1 LNATNTAKPTKA
13 RRSPFSLIQ
22 SQEATLAVFL
32 VLILILLAI
41 AAPTFMDPQNIRDV
55 LVNASFPAI
64 AAIGMTMVIISA
76 EIDISIGSILAVV
89 AVLAGNLALTGLPI
103 PLAFLVG
110 LIAGTLLGALNG
122 ALVAYARIPSI
133 IVTLGALSF
142 WRGLVIFVT
151 QGAWIYNMPESFHFA
166 QRSWFGVP
174 IPVWMMFV
182 AIVLAGLFMRFR
194 PLGRQFYA
202 VGGNRQAALLA
213 GIPVKRRLFLVFMLN
228 GTFAAIAAS
237 IYASR
242 FSVIQSNAGLGF
254 EFQVITAVV
263 IGGTSIMGGTGSI
276 WGSFLGALL
285 MAVIGTGMT
294 FLKVSPYWLQTVQG
308 SLILL
313 AVVLDVL
320 RRRRAAS
327 R

>member
-1 LNATNTAKPTKA
+1 MSATDGSAPARA
-13 RRSPFSLIQ
+13 RRNPFSLIQ
-22 SQEATLAVFL
+22 SQEATLLVFL
-32 VLILILLAI
+32 LILLIILAI
-41 AAPTFMDPQNIRDV
+41 AAPSFMDAQNLRDV

-64 AAIGMTMVIISA
+64 ASIGMTMVILSA

-89 AVLAGNLALTGLPI
+89 AVVAGNLALTGMPI
-103 PLAFLVG
+103 PLVFLVG
-110 LIAGTLLGALNG
+110 LIVGALLGALNG

-142 WRGLVIFVT
+142 WRGLVIYFT
-151 QGAWIYNMPESFHFA
+151 QGAWIYNMPEEFHFA
-166 QRSWFGVP
+166 QRSWLEIP
-174 IPVWMMFV
+174 IPVWIMV
-182 AIVLAGLFMRFR
+182 VLIVLAGLYMRYR
-194 PLGRQFYA
+194 PLGRQIYA

-228 GTFAAIAAS
+228 GFFAAIAAI

-242 FSVIQSNAGLGF
+242 FSVVQSNAGLGF

-263 IGGTSIMGGTGSI
+263 VGGTSIMGGTGSI

-285 MAVIGTGMT
+285 IAIIGTGMT

-313 AVVLDVL
+313 AVVMDVL
-320 RRRRAAS
+320 RRRRLAS

>member
-1 LNATNTAKPTKA
+1 MNATNAAKPA
-13 RRSPFSLIQ
+13 RARFNPFSLIQ
-22 SQEATLAVFL
+22 SQEATIAVFL
-32 VLILILLAI
+32 ALILILLAI
-41 AAPTFMDPQNIRDV
+41 VAPAFMDPQNIRDV

-64 AAIGMTMVIISA
+64 AAIGMTMVIVSA

-89 AVLAGNLALTGLPI
+89 AVLTGNLSLTGMPI
-103 PLAFLVG
+103 PLVLLIG

-133 IVTLGALSF
+133 IVTLGALTF
-142 WRGLVIFVT
+142 WRGLVITIT
-151 QGAWIYNMPESFHFA
+151 QGAWIYNMPEAFHFA
-166 QRSWFGVP
+166 QRSWLGVP
-174 IPVWMMFV
+174 IPVWMMLV

-194 PLGRQFYA
+194 PLGRQIYA

-228 GTFAAIAAS
+228 GTFAAIAAT

-242 FSVIQSNAGLGF
+242 FSVVQSNAGLGF

-263 IGGTSIMGGTGSI
+263 IGGTSILGGTGTI

-313 AVVLDVL
+313 AITLDVI
-320 RRRRAAS
+320 RRRRAAN

>member
-1 LNATNTAKPTKA
+1 MNATNAFAPTGT
-13 RRSPFSLIQ
+13 RRSLLAPLQ
-22 SQEATLAVFL
+22 SQEATLAIFL
-32 VLILILLAI
+32 ALLVTGLAV
-41 AAPTFMDPQNIRDV
+41 ATPAFLEAQNLRDV

-64 AAIGMTMVIISA
+64 AAIGMTMVIVSA

-89 AVLAGNLALTGLPI
+89 AVLTGNLALTGMPI
-103 PLAFLVG
+103 PLVFLIG
-110 LIAGTLLGALNG
+110 LLAGTLLGALNG

-142 WRGLVIFVT
+142 WRGLVIYLT
-151 QGAWIYNMPESFHFA
+151 QGAWIYNMPEAFHFA
-166 QRSWFGVP
+166 QRSWLGVP
-174 IPVWMMFV
+174 IPVWMM
-182 AIVLAGLFMRFR
+182 IVLIALAGLFMRYS

-202 VGGNRQAALLA
+202 VGGNRQAAMLA
-213 GIPVKRRLFLVFMLN
+213 GIPIKRRVFLVFTLN
-228 GTFAAIAAS
+228 GFFAAIAAL

-242 FSVIQSNAGLGF
+242 FSVVQSNAGLGF

-263 IGGTSIMGGTGSI
+263 VGGTSIMGGTGTI

-285 MAVIGTGMT
+285 LAVIGTGMT

-313 AVVLDVL
+313 AVVLDVV
-320 RRRRAAS
+320 RRRQVLVR
-327 R
+327 

>member
-1 LNATNTAKPTKA
+1 LNATNAAKPTRA
-13 RRSPFSLIQ
+13 RFNPFSLIQ
-22 SQEATLAVFL
+22 SQEATIAVFL
-32 VLILILLAI
+32 ALILILLAI
-41 AAPTFMDPQNIRDV
+41 AAPAFMDPQNIRDV

-64 AAIGMTMVIISA
+64 AAIGMTMVILSA

-89 AVLAGNLALTGLPI
+89 AVLTGNLSLTGMPI
-103 PLAFLVG
+103 PLVLLIG

-133 IVTLGALSF
+133 IVTLGALTF
-142 WRGLVIFVT
+142 WRGLVITIT
-151 QGAWIYNMPESFHFA
+151 QGAWIYNMPEAFHFA
-166 QRSWFGVP
+166 QRSWLGVP
-174 IPVWMMFV
+174 IPVWMMLV

-194 PLGRQFYA
+194 PLGRQIYA

-228 GTFAAIAAS
+228 GTFAAIAAT

-242 FSVIQSNAGLGF
+242 FSVVQSNAGLGF

-263 IGGTSIMGGTGSI
+263 IGGTSILGGTGTI
-276 WGSFLGALL
+276 WGSFLGALM

-313 AVVLDVL
+313 AITLDVI
-320 RRRRAAS
+320 RRRRAAN

>member
-1 LNATNTAKPTKA
+1 M
-13 RRSPFSLIQ
+13 
-22 SQEATLAVFL
+22 
-32 VLILILLAI
+32 LILLAI
-41 AAPTFMDPQNIRDV
+41 VTPAFMEPQNIRDV

-64 AAIGMTMVIISA
+64 ASIGMTMVILSA

-89 AVLAGNLALTGLPI
+89 AVVTGNLALTGMPI
-103 PLAFLVG
+103 PLVFLIG
-110 LIAGTLLGALNG
+110 LMAGTLLGALNG

-133 IVTLGALSF
+133 IVTLGALTF
-142 WRGLVIFVT
+142 WRGLVITIT
-151 QGAWIYNMPESFHFA
+151 QGAWIYNMPEAFHFA
-166 QRSWFGVP
+166 QRSWLGIP
-174 IPVWMMFV
+174 IPVWMMAV
-182 AIVLAGLFMRFR
+182 LIILAGLFMRFS

-228 GTFAAIAAS
+228 GTFTAVAAA

-242 FSVIQSNAGLGF
+242 FSVVQSNAGLGF

-285 MAVIGTGMT
+285 MAVIATGMT

-308 SLILL
+308 TLILL
-313 AVVLDVL
+313 A
-320 RRRRAAS
+320 
-327 R
+327 

>member
-1 LNATNTAKPTKA
+1 MNATDAATPTKA
-13 RRSPFSLIQ
+13 RRNPFSLVQ
-22 SQEATLAVFL
+22 SQEATLGVFL
-32 VLILILLAI
+32 VILLAGLAI
-41 AAPTFMDPQNIRDV
+41 ATPAFMDPQNIRDI

-64 AAIGMTMVIISA
+64 AAIGMTLVIISA
-76 EIDISIGSILAVV
+76 EIDISIGAILAVV
-89 AVLAGNLALTGLPI
+89 AVLTGNLALTGMPI
-103 PLAFLVG
+103 PLVFLIG

-122 ALVAYARIPSI
+122 ALVAYAGIPSI

-142 WRGLVIFVT
+142 WRGLVIYFT
-151 QGAWIYNMPESFHFA
+151 QGAWIYNMPEAFHFA
-166 QRSWFGVP
+166 QRSWLGIP
-174 IPVWMMFV
+174 IPVWMMAV
-182 AIVLAGLFMRFR
+182 LVVLAGLFMRFS

-228 GTFAAIAAS
+228 GTFTAIAAS

-242 FSVIQSNAGLGF
+242 FSVVQSNAGLGF

-285 MAVIGTGMT
+285 MAVIATGMT

-313 AVVLDVL
+313 AVILDVL
-320 RRRRAAS
+320 RRRRAMN

>member
-1 LNATNTAKPTKA
+1 MNASDTAKPA
-13 RRSPFSLIQ
+13 RGQRNPLGLIQ
-22 SQEATLAVFL
+22 SQEATLFIFL
-32 VLILILLAI
+32 VVLVALLAVVT
-41 AAPTFMDPQNIRDV
+41 PTFMDPQNLRDV

-76 EIDISIGSILAVV
+76 EIDISIGSILAVA
-89 AVLAGNLALTGLPI
+89 AVVAGNLSLTGMPI
-103 PLAFLVG
+103 PLVFLMTIIV
-110 LIAGTLLGALNG
+110 GTLLGMLNG
-122 ALVAYARIPSI
+122 ALVAYAKIPSI

-142 WRGLVIFVT
+142 WRGLVIYFT
-151 QGAWIYNMPESFHFA
+151 QGAWIYNMPEEFHFA
-166 QRSWFGVP
+166 QRVWLGVP
-174 IPVWMMFV
+174 LPVWLMV
-182 AIVLAGLFMRFR
+182 VLIVLAGLFMRFS
-194 PLGRQFYA
+194 PIGRQMYA
-202 VGGNRQAALLA
+202 VGGNRQASMLA
-213 GIPVKRRLFLVFMLN
+213 GIPVQRRLFLVFTLN
-228 GTFAAIAAS
+228 GTFAAVAAS

-242 FSVIQSNAGLGF
+242 FSVVQSNAGIGF

-263 IGGTSIMGGTGSI
+263 IGGTSIYGGTGSI

-320 RRRRAAS
+320 RRRRVAS
-327 R
+327 H

>member
-1 LNATNTAKPTKA
+1 LNATDAIAPTKA
-13 RRSPFSLIQ
+13 RRTPFSLIQ

-32 VLILILLAI
+32 VLILAFLAI
-41 AAPTFMDPQNIRDV
+41 ATPTFMDAQNIRDV

-64 AAIGMTMVIISA
+64 AAIGMTLVIISA

-89 AVLAGNLALTGLPI
+89 AVLTGNLALTGMPI
-103 PLAFLVG
+103 PLVFLIG

-122 ALVAYARIPSI
+122 ALVAYAGIPSI

-142 WRGLVIFVT
+142 WRGLVIYIT
-151 QGAWIYNMPESFHFA
+151 QGAWIYNMPEEFHFA
-166 QRSWFGVP
+166 QRSWFDMP
-174 IPVWMMFV
+174 IPVWMM
-182 AIVLAGLFMRFR
+182 AILILLAGLYMRFS

-202 VGGNRQAALLA
+202 VGGNRQAAMLA
-213 GIPVKRRLFLVFMLN
+213 GIPIKRRLLLVLTLN
-228 GTFAAIAAS
+228 GTFAAIAAM

-242 FSVIQSNAGLGF
+242 FSVVQSNAGLGF

-294 FLKVSPYWLQTVQG
+294 FLKLSPYWLQTVQG

-313 AVVLDVL
+313 AVVSDMV
-320 RRRRAAS
+320 RRRRMLN

>member
-1 LNATNTAKPTKA
+1 LNATNAVKPTKE
-13 RRSPFSLIQ
+13 RLNPVSMIQ

-32 VLILILLAI
+32 VLILALLA
-41 AAPTFMDPQNIRDV
+41 AVAPTFMDAQNIRDV
-55 LVNASFPAI
+55 LVNASIPAI
-64 AAIGMTMVIISA
+64 AAIGMTMVIVSA

-89 AVLAGNLALTGLPI
+89 AVLTGNLALTGIPI
-103 PLAFLVG
+103 PLVFLIG

-142 WRGLVIFVT
+142 WRGLVIYIT

-174 IPVWMMFV
+174 IPVSMMAV
-182 AIVLAGLFMRFR
+182 AILLAGLFMRFR

-213 GIPVKRRLFLVFMLN
+213 GIPIKRRVFLVFMLN
-228 GTFAAIAAS
+228 GTFAAIAAA

-242 FSVIQSNAGLGF
+242 FSVVQSNAGLGF

-276 WGSFLGALL
+276 WGSFLGAVL

-294 FLKVSPYWLQTVQG
+294 FLKVSPYWLQTMQG

-313 AVVLDVL
+313 AVVLDML

>member
-1 LNATNTAKPTKA
+1 LAIFLALLVTG
-13 RRSPFSLIQ
+13 
-22 SQEATLAVFL
+22 LAVATPAFL
-32 VLILILLAI
+32 EA
-41 AAPTFMDPQNIRDV
+41 QNLRDV

-64 AAIGMTMVIISA
+64 AAIGMTMVIVSA

-89 AVLAGNLALTGLPI
+89 AVLTGNLALTGMPI
-103 PLAFLVG
+103 PLVFLIG
-110 LIAGTLLGALNG
+110 LLAGTLLGALNG

-142 WRGLVIFVT
+142 WRGLVIYLT
-151 QGAWIYNMPESFHFA
+151 QGAWIYNMPEAFHFA
-166 QRSWFGVP
+166 QRSWLGVP
-174 IPVWMMFV
+174 IPVWMM
-182 AIVLAGLFMRFR
+182 IVLIALAGLFMRYS

-202 VGGNRQAALLA
+202 VGGNRQAAMLA
-213 GIPVKRRLFLVFMLN
+213 GIPIKRRVFLVFTLN
-228 GTFAAIAAS
+228 GFFAAIAAL

-242 FSVIQSNAGLGF
+242 FSVVQSNAGLGF

-263 IGGTSIMGGTGSI
+263 VGGTSIMGGTGTI

-285 MAVIGTGMT
+285 LAVIGTGMT

-313 AVVLDVL
+313 AVVLDVV
-320 RRRRAAS
+320 RRRQVLVR
-327 R
+327 

>member
-1 LNATNTAKPTKA
+1 LNATDAAAPTKP
-13 RRSPFSLIQ
+13 RRNPLSLIQ
-22 SQEATLAVFL
+22 SQEATLLVFL
-32 VLILILLAI
+32 VLILIVLGVATP
-41 AAPTFMDPQNIRDV
+41 AFMDAQNIRDI

-64 AAIGMTMVIISA
+64 AAIGMTLVIISA

-89 AVLAGNLALTGLPI
+89 AVVAGNLSLTGMPI
-103 PLAFLVG
+103 PLVFLIG
-110 LIAGTLLGALNG
+110 LIVGTLLGALNG

-142 WRGLVIFVT
+142 WRGLVIYFT

-166 QRSWFGVP
+166 QRSWLEVP
-174 IPVWMMFV
+174 IPVWMMTV
-182 AIVLAGLFMRFR
+182 LIVLAGLFMRFR
-194 PLGRQFYA
+194 PLGRQIYA

-213 GIPVKRRLFLVFMLN
+213 GIPVKRRLFLVFTLN
-228 GTFAAIAAS
+228 GLFAAVAAI

-242 FSVIQSNAGLGF
+242 FSVVQSNAGLGF

-276 WGSFLGALL
+276 WGSFLGAVLI
-285 MAVIGTGMT
+285 AVIGTGMT

-313 AVVLDVL
+313 AVVLDVV
-320 RRRRAAS
+320 RRRRTAT

>member
-1 LNATNTAKPTKA
+1 LNATNAAKPA
-13 RRSPFSLIQ
+13 RARFNPFSLIQ
-22 SQEATLAVFL
+22 SQEATIAVFL
-32 VLILILLAI
+32 ALILILLAI
-41 AAPTFMDPQNIRDV
+41 AAPAFMDPQNIRDV

-89 AVLAGNLALTGLPI
+89 AVLTGNLSLTGMPI
-103 PLAFLVG
+103 PLVLLIG

-133 IVTLGALSF
+133 IVTLGALTF
-142 WRGLVIFVT
+142 WRGLVITIT
-151 QGAWIYNMPESFHFA
+151 QGAWIYNMPEAFHFA
-166 QRSWFGVP
+166 QRSWLGVP
-174 IPVWMMFV
+174 IPVWMMLV

-194 PLGRQFYA
+194 PLGRQIYA

-228 GTFAAIAAS
+228 GTFAAIAAT

-242 FSVIQSNAGLGF
+242 FSVVQSNAGLGF

-263 IGGTSIMGGTGSI
+263 IGGTSILGGTGTI
-276 WGSFLGALL
+276 WGSFLGALM

-313 AVVLDVL
+313 AITLDVI
-320 RRRRAAS
+320 RRRRAAN